1 VAALSIV
8 AGFMA
13 RRSMALTPW
22 ALISVALVFYGISRG
37 ATDAGRW
44 AQLIQLVLLG
54 SALVVG
60 VLQLRVDLV
69 SGAAARR
76 PPRSRWGSVL
86 VALTAACVVITLG
99 FPRLPLVVYLRGD
112 KDRGAASGRSA
123 NQASYGRAVKVG
135 FIRDRSLIEVSGI
148 AASRQNPGAFWAHND
163 SGHPPELYC
172 LGKDGISCG
181 TMLLSGAENHDWEGI
196 DVGPGPEP
204 RESYV
209 YVGDIGD
216 NTRTRETVTVYRVR
230 EPRVGT
236 SGMPSSVDAEAIR
249 LRYPDGPRDAET
261 LLIHPLTG
269 DLYIVTKEPVS
280 KVYQATPP
288 FDTTDVTT
296 LRRVARFR
304 IFANF
309 ADRTGGDISPD
320 GTRVVLAT
328 YGGVFE
334 LTLPD
339 PDASFDAIWRVD
351 PARVDSL
358 GAFQLEAVTYSADG
372 NSVLSVGEGVQS
384 PIGETRLKEP
394 VR

>member
-1 VAALSIV
+1 
-8 AGFMA
+8 
-13 RRSMALTPW
+13 
-22 ALISVALVFYGISRG
+22 
-37 ATDAGRW
+37 
-44 AQLIQLVLLG
+44 
-54 SALVVG
+54 
-60 VLQLRVDLV
+60 
-69 SGAAARR
+69 
-76 PPRSRWGSVL
+76 
-86 VALTAACVVITLG
+86 
-99 FPRLPLVVYLRGD
+99 
-112 KDRGAASGRSA
+112 
-123 NQASYGRAVKVG
+123 
-135 FIRDRSLIEVSGI
+135 
-148 AASRQNPGAFWAHND
+148 
-163 SGHPPELYC
+163 
-172 LGKDGISCG
+172 
-181 TMLLSGAENHDWEGI
+181 MLLSGAENHDWEGI